1 MKAMVLAAGM
11 GTRMR
16 HLTADRPKPMV
27 PVLGRPLIDRTLE
40 RLDEIGV
47 GEAVVNLHYQPEMLR
62 AHLAGREAPG
72 VVFSDETGL
81 LLETGGGVAK
91 ALPMLGDGP
100 FIVVN
105 SDNVWIGE
113 DAFAP
118 LIRAWD
124 AGAMD
129 ALLMLVPVE
138 RAVGYSRAGDFFLGE
153 GTPCPGLDP
162 APLATAS
169 DGPPLEQAPDQVR
182 GRGSLIRR
190 GDAPTAPYVFTG
202 AQILS
207 PTLFHDVPEGPFS
220 LNLVWDRAIAAGRA
234 FGIVHPGAWCDVGTP
249 EGLAEAEEALG

>member
-1 MKAMVLAAGM
+1 MRAMVLAAGL

-27 PVLGRPLIDRTLE
+27 PVLGRPLIDRTLD
-40 RLDEIGV
+40 RLGEIGV
-47 GEAVVNLHYQPEMLR
+47 GEAVVNLHYRPDMLR
-62 AHLAGREAPG
+62 AHVSGRKAPG

-91 ALPMLGDGP
+91 ALPLLGDAP
-100 FIVVN
+100 FMVVN
-105 SDNVWIGE
+105 SDNIWIGE

-118 LIRAWD
+118 LAAGWD

-138 RAVGYSRAGDFFLGE
+138 RAIGYSRAGDFFLGGE
-153 GTPCPGLDP
+153 K
-162 APLATAS
+162 
-169 DGPPLEQAPDQVR
+169 
-182 GRGSLIRR
+182 LIRR
-190 GDAPTAPYVFTG
+190 GDAPSAPYVFTG

-207 PTLFHDVPEGPFS
+207 PSLFDDVPEGPFS

>member
-1 MKAMVLAAGM
+1 MKAMVLAAGL

-27 PVLGRPLIDRTLE
+27 PVLGRTLIDRTLD
-40 RLDEIGV
+40 RLAEIGV
-47 GEAVVNLHYQPEMLR
+47 GETVVNLHYRPEMLR
-62 AHLAGREAPG
+62 DHLAGREAPG
-72 VVFSDETGL
+72 VAFSDETGL

-113 DAFAP
+113 EAFAP

-124 AGAMD
+124 AEAMD
-129 ALLMLVPVE
+129 ALLLLARVE
-138 RAVGYSRAGDFFLGE
+138 KAVGYSRAGDFFLDEIPRSGLE
-153 GTPCPGLDP
+153 PGPSAAPQEAP
-162 APLATAS
+162 A
-169 DGPPLEQAPDQVR
+169 Q
-182 GRGSLIRR
+182 GRGGTLLRR
-190 GDAPTAPYVFTG
+190 GDHPTAPYVFTG
-202 AQILS
+202 AQVVS